1 MTETAMNYG
10 RVLCDLK
17 LPEGEILQAEE
28 ILQAVPELKK
38 VLESPAVK
46 QEQKEKAI
54 DRIFPNGIR
63 NFLKVVCR
71 HQEAALLGEIFEA
84 YRDVYCREHHILR
97 ARLTYVT
104 APDERQQAGITEL
117 LKRRYQAET
126 VELNMEQDNSLMGGF
141 VIRAAGQETDCSLK
155 GRLARLE
162 EKLTRR

>member
-1 MTETAMNYG
+1 MVW
-10 RVLCDLK
+10 RK
-17 LPEGEILQAEE
+17 
-28 ILQAVPELKK
+28 
-38 VLESPAVK
+38 K

>member
-1 MTETAMNYG
+1 M
-10 RVLCDLK
+10 
-17 LPEGEILQAEE
+17 
-28 ILQAVPELKK
+28 
-38 VLESPAVK
+38 
-46 QEQKEKAI
+46 
-54 DRIFPNGIR
+54 
-63 NFLKVVCR
+63 
-71 HQEAALLGEIFEA
+71 
-84 YRDVYCREHHILR
+84 YCREHHILR